1 MTQTDLL
8 MNAAE
13 LGFKPAGGSDPNKTL
28 AQVAESH
35 EQPLW
40 EAFPPMLANA
50 AEGGKFNF
58 DEANAHLGENGRKYL
73 KILVLASLG
82 LYDSLGIKFA
92 WRNSLF
98 AGFPARLI
106 AGFADKLNRDCEL
119 ELGGLRIP
127 AEKLRENFRLYFRGT
142 PARRGP
148 EAAISEI
155 FTAKQAA
162 IWFKKL
168 RREDLT
174 KTETEYFSRVIKK
187 KIRALADEELHAL
200 ARSALK

>member
-1 MTQTDLL
+1 MIPNNLL
-8 MNAAE
+8 LNIAE
-13 LGFKPAGGSDPNKTL
+13 LGFKPGGECDPNKTL
-28 AQVAESH
+28 AQVVESH

-40 EAFPPMLANA
+40 EAFPSMLANA

-58 DEANAHLGENGRKYL
+58 EAADAYLGENDKKFL
-73 KILVLASLG
+73 KLLVLASLG
-82 LYDSLGIKFA
+82 LYDSLGRKFA
-92 WRNSLF
+92 WRNKLF

-106 AGFADKLNRDCEL
+106 AGFADKLTRNCDL

-127 AEKLRENFRLYFRGT
+127 AEKLRENFRLYFGYAA
-142 PARRGP
+142 PRGP

-155 FTAKQAA
+155 FTRKQAE

-187 KIRALADEELHAL
+187 KIRALADEELHTM